1 MRQLTSGLRLGK
13 PQRRMF
19 HAPDSS
25 MKRDRLLKHVLV
37 AFGIALLVYAV
48 SYTAIEHRR
57 NRTGPWQV
65 TFTSVTA
72 SVPAILIN
80 QPALGITNV
89 QLAFV
94 GELNSPS
101 IGPVTLQF
109 GEARRVPFEVPFG
122 KCVFLDTTFLPGT
135 VALSLFGHEVQLL
148 PRVLTIDKVERAWRS
163 GETISLPQGVGP
175 ASRP

>member
-1 MRQLTSGLRLGK
+1 
-13 PQRRMF
+13 
-19 HAPDSS
+19 

-37 AFGIALLVYAV
+37 AFGIALLVYLA

-65 TFTSVTA
+65 TFTNVSAT
-72 SVPAILIN
+72 VPAILIN

-94 GELNSPS
+94 GELNSTP
-101 IGPVTLQF
+101 IATVTLQF
-109 GEARRVPFEVPFG
+109 GEARGVPFDVPFG
-122 KCVFLDTTFLPGT
+122 KCMFLDTTFLPGT

-163 GETISLPQGVGP
+163 GEAISLQPGVAP
-175 ASRP
+175 VFRP